1 MKGRQPARAVIWDM
15 DGIIIDSAPYHLKAW
30 QEVFSKRGLNFT
42 GGDFH
47 SSFGMRNDTIIG
59 GFLGEGASGEEIAAI
74 GREKEASFRLKIRQ
88 NPRPLPGV
96 VALMAALA
104 ERGLKM
110 AIASS
115 APRENIELVIDTL
128 DIARHFLVIISEK
141 DVTRGK
147 PEPDGYL
154 LAAKRLGVKPEN
166 CLVIEDAIVGVIAAR
181 RAGMHCLAVTN
192 SHPRDSLSDA
202 DLVVDSLEEISA
214 SDVARLLDSPL
225 QA

>member
-1 MKGRQPARAVIWDM
+1 MRGPARAVIWDM

-42 GGDFH
+42 GDDFR

-59 GFLGEGASGEEIAAI
+59 GFLGEGASDEEIAAI

-104 ERGLKM
+104 ERDLKM

-128 DIARHFLVIISEK
+128 GIARHFLVIISEK

-166 CLVIEDAIVGVIAAR
+166 CLVIEDAIVGVTAAR

-214 SDVARLLDSPL
+214 GDIAKLLDSPL

>member
-1 MKGRQPARAVIWDM
+1 
-15 DGIIIDSAPYHLKAW
+15 
-30 QEVFSKRGLNFT
+30 
-42 GGDFH
+42 
-47 SSFGMRNDTIIG
+47 
-59 GFLGEGASGEEIAAI
+59 
-74 GREKEASFRLKIRQ
+74 
-88 NPRPLPGV
+88 
-96 VALMAALA
+96 MAALA
-104 ERGLKM
+104 ERGFKM

-115 APRENIELVIDTL
+115 APRENIELIMDTL
-128 DIARHFLVIISEK
+128 DIARYFLVIISEK

-166 CLVIEDAIVGVIAAR
+166 CLVIEDAIVGVTAAR

-192 SHPRDSLSDA
+192 SHPRDSLNDA

-214 SDVARLLDSPL
+214 GDIAKLLDSPL

>member
-1 MKGRQPARAVIWDM
+1 MRGQQPARAVIWDM

-42 GGDFH
+42 GDDFR

-59 GFLGEGASGEEIAAI
+59 GFLGEGASDEEIAAI

-104 ERGLKM
+104 ERDLKM

-128 DIARHFLVIISEK
+128 GIARHFLVIISEK

-166 CLVIEDAIVGVIAAR
+166 CLVIEDAIVGVTAAR

-214 SDVARLLDSPL
+214 GDIAKLLDSPL

>member
-1 MKGRQPARAVIWDM
+1 MRGPARAVIWDM

-30 QEVFSKRGLNFT
+30 QEVFAKRGLNFT
-42 GGDFH
+42 DDDFH

-59 GFLGEGASGEEIAAI
+59 GFLGEGASDEEIAAI
-74 GREKEASFRLKIRQ
+74 GQEKEASFRLKIRQ

-96 VALMAALA
+96 VTLMAALA

-115 APRENIELVIDTL
+115 APRENIELVINTL
-128 DIARHFLVIISEK
+128 GIARYFTVIISEK

-166 CLVIEDAIVGVIAAR
+166 CLVIEDAIVGVTAAR

-214 SDVARLLDSPL
+214 GDIAELLDSPL

>member
-1 MKGRQPARAVIWDM
+1 MKGPARAVIWDM

-42 GGDFH
+42 DDDFH

-59 GFLGEGASGEEIAAI
+59 DFLGEGAPDEEIAAI

-104 ERGLKM
+104 ERDLKM

-128 DIARHFLVIISEK
+128 GIARHFLVIISEK

-166 CLVIEDAIVGVIAAR
+166 CLVIEDAIVGVTAAR

-214 SDVARLLDSPL
+214 GDIAKLLDSPL

>member
-1 MKGRQPARAVIWDM
+1 MREPARAVIWDM

-42 GGDFH
+42 GDDFR

-59 GFLGEGASGEEIAAI
+59 GFLGEGASDEEIAAI

-96 VALMAALA
+96 VALMATLA
-104 ERGLKM
+104 ERDLKM

-128 DIARHFLVIISEK
+128 GIARHFLVIISEK

-166 CLVIEDAIVGVIAAR
+166 CLVIEDAIVGVTAAR

-214 SDVARLLDSPL
+214 GDIAKLLDSPL

>member
-1 MKGRQPARAVIWDM
+1 MRGPARAVIWDM

-42 GGDFH
+42 GDDFH

-59 GFLGEGASGEEIAAI
+59 GFLGEGAPDEEIAAI

-88 NPRPLPGV
+88 NPRPLSGV

-104 ERGLKM
+104 ERDLKM

-115 APRENIELVIDTL
+115 APRENIELVINTL
-128 DIARHFLVIISEK
+128 GIARHFLVIISEK

-166 CLVIEDAIVGVIAAR
+166 CLVIEDAIVGVTAAR

-214 SDVARLLDSPL
+214 GDIARLLDSPL

>member
-1 MKGRQPARAVIWDM
+1 MRGPARAVIWDM

-30 QEVFSKRGLNFT
+30 QEVFSKRGLDFT
-42 GGDFH
+42 DDDFH

-59 GFLGEGASGEEIAAI
+59 GFLGEGAPDEEIAAI

-88 NPRPLPGV
+88 NPRPLSGV

-104 ERGLKM
+104 ERDLKM

-115 APRENIELVIDTL
+115 APRENIELVINTL
-128 DIARHFLVIISEK
+128 GIARHFLVIISEK

-166 CLVIEDAIVGVIAAR
+166 CLVIEDAIVGVTAAR

-214 SDVARLLDSPL
+214 GDIAKLLDSPL